1 MTMTAETLVE
11 KVREEFGTLDERNE
25 QLLGLF
31 EKILK
36 RANEAPATQ
45 SFRENFV
52 SRNITPEE
60 YEALAR
66 VERRRYQDEA
76 EELNRRWVENQLISF
91 GAKWIMVVE
100 GRVVKHGATLD
111 DYSDDE
117 DFLALC
123 EKTGKYPFVFFSPE
137 VFAIEENSTSWHTT
151 KYAGDTYP
159 TLAIAISGNNNRLE
173 TEAELDTGAVDC
185 YCDLELLTTNG
196 ITKIHAKSFEKTS
209 KHLSRPFVYL
219 PKQVSL
225 ELVDKFGV
233 SRQWQTT
240 LLCVDDW
247 RNSPFIAINPKRT
260 FLFGRNVLF
269 KLRPRLILDFDARC
283 TEVEFKKAVV

>member
-1 MTMTAETLVE
+1 MAMTAETLVE

-36 RANEAPATQ
+36 RANEAPATK

-76 EELNRRWVENQLISF
+76 EELNRRWVENQLISH
-91 GAKWIMVVE
+91 GAKWIMVVD
-100 GRVVKHGATLD
+100 GRVVKHGAALD

-123 EKTGKYPFVFFSPE
+123 EKAGKYPFVFFSPA
-137 VFAIEENSTSWHTT
+137 VFAIEENSTSWHMT
-151 KYAGDTYP
+151 KYAGDAYP
-159 TLAIAISGNNNRLE
+159 TLAIAISENANRLE
-173 TEAELDTGAVDC
+173 TEADLDTDAVDC

-196 ITKIHAKSFEKTS
+196 IAKIHSKSF
-209 KHLSRPFVYL
+209 
-219 PKQVSL
+219 
-225 ELVDKFGV
+225 
-233 SRQWQTT
+233 
-240 LLCVDDW
+240 
-247 RNSPFIAINPKRT
+247 
-260 FLFGRNVLF
+260 
-269 KLRPRLILDFDARC
+269 
-283 TEVEFKKAVV
+283 